1 MIIKKEKN
9 GLSLS
14 SEADVQVV
22 DENSSPDNKNCI
34 ITNEKLSNG
43 LVGATR
49 LI

>member
-1 MIIKKEKN
+1 MIIKKDKN

-22 DENSSPDNKNCI
+22 DENSSPDNRNCI

-43 LVGATR
+43 VVR
-49 LI
+49 SSRPI